1 MTARILIIEDEAL
14 VAMELRFVLEDLG
27 HEVIATVSDAVTARE
42 IVREAEVDL
51 ALVDIHLSDGP
62 TGVALGRELGQ
73 ELGVSVLFMTAN
85 PGMVRDGVAGT
96 IGVLSK
102 PTEERAVQTAVDYA
116 LRRRAGQLETKQG
129 GYLVVKPGTAATA
142 IEGVWAAGDVT
153 DDIYRQAV
161 TAAGMGCMA
170 ALEAVRFLAEQDHKA
185 EGHPISHKE
194 AEKIGVW

>member
-27 HEVIATVSDAVTARE
+27 HEVVATVAEAASARR
-42 IVREAEVDL
+42 IVRETDVDL

-102 PTEERAVQTAVDYA
+102 PTDEYAVQKAVDYA
-116 LRRRAGQLETKQG
+116 LGRRSGAPVLYAPPELQLF
-129 GYLVVKPGTAATA
+129 A
-142 IEGVWAAGDVT
+142 
-153 DDIYRQAV
+153 
-161 TAAGMGCMA
+161 
-170 ALEAVRFLAEQDHKA
+170 
-185 EGHPISHKE
+185 
-194 AEKIGVW
+194 